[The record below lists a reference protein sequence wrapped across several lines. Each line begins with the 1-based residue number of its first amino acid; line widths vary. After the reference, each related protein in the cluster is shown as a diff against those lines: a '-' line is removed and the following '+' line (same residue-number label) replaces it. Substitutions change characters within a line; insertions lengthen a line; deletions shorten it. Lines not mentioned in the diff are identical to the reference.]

1 MHTMPDTCWIGNLL
15 VVLHLQP
22 SRLAIIVSPWEF
34 GPALTSYR
42 THHCISNFPQ
52 TTPIIGSRFSDRA
65 HYNEF
70 VESGAKSWALMRR
83 RLVLGMKG
91 TQNRVAQCPR
101 EKGPLAR
108 GRECANPSRSR
119 KSLPP
124 VSGPL
129 LLFIPLLC
137 SSSSYTCQ
145 LSMPILKCMSPQPFF
160 LALCELLWPP
170 SPCPGVTFTSKGVRV
185 LVVCI

>member
-1 MHTMPDTCWIGNLL
+1 M
-15 VVLHLQP
+15 
-22 SRLAIIVSPWEF
+22 AIIISHWEF
-34 GPALTSYR
+34 GPALTSYCTHRR
-42 THHCISNFPQ
+42 TSNSPQ
-52 TTPIIGSRFSDRA
+52 TAPIVGSRFSDQA

-83 RLVLGMKG
+83 RLVLEMKG
-91 TQNRVAQCPR
+91 IQNRTAQRPK
-101 EKGPLAR
+101 EKGPSLEDGNAPTPLDHA
-108 GRECANPSRSR
+108 GASLLFLGLSCFWASPSFEWS
-119 KSLPP
+119 
-124 VSGPL
+124 L
-129 LLFIPLLC
+129 LLFIHLFR

-170 SPCPGVTFTSKGVRV
+170 SPCPGVTSTSKGVRV

>member
-1 MHTMPDTCWIGNLL
+1 MLFRS
-15 VVLHLQP
+15 Q
-22 SRLAIIVSPWEF
+22 AIALIV
-34 GPALTSYR
+34 AQAT
-42 THHCISNFPQ
+42 FPQ
-52 TTPIIGSRFSDRA
+52 TAPIVGSRFSNRA

-70 VESGAKSWALMRR
+70 VESGAKSWALTWR

-91 TQNRVAQCPR
+91 TKNRAAQRPR

-119 KSLPP
+119 RSLPHVFGASP
-124 VSGPL
+124 FEWSL
-129 LLFIPLLC
+129 LLFIPLFH
-137 SSSSYTCQ
+137 SFSSYTCQ
-145 LSMPILKCMSPQPFF
+145 LSMPLLKCTSPQPFF

-170 SPCPGVTFTSKGVRV
+170 SPCSGVTSTSKGVRV